1 MGYITYYHVVNRID
15 LHADDPRYSTDFG
28 CMYDRSTGTVK
39 AYRGEHSLTLDKNDR
54 DSMKVLGPDWS
65 PKDHRFLNSL
75 FRELF

>member
-1 MGYITYYHVVNRID
+1 
-15 LHADDPRYSTDFG
+15 
-28 CMYDRSTGTVK
+28 MYDRSTGTVK